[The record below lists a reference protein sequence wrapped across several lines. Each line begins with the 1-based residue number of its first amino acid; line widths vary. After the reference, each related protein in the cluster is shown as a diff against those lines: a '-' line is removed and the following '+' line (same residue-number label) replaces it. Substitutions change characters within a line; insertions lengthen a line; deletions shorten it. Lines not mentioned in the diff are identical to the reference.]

1 MNADGTFSPSLMV
14 RKGDWKLIA
23 CEGDPPMLF
32 DLKNDPDEMKNLAGK
47 PDTAKVE
54 AELHALINANWSPA
68 ALKKEMQESSRRRLF
83 IQSARDASGAA
94 AWDYEPRKDAS
105 KQYVRGGGDAAGA
118 TATKGRA
125 RYPFVPAKKPDN
137 KLTPWVAEWALA
149 SEQARYL
156 KLHAVTFDQLKAFYD
171 AMLPEMEAIMAFLKT
186 QPVEGSNPGMQPDAA
201 EPVPPRNDFRRD
213 CASAG
218 PGLEEHRF
226 SLRLPVGENGIP
238 QRQHYFLGKGK
249 P

>member
-1 MNADGTFSPSLMV
+1 MHFENATRIPMIVAMPGQKAARVKAPASLMDLLPTVVDIAGKVEPVAPLEGQSLLPALKGQASLPYVRPVFAEMNADGTFSPSFMV

-47 PDTAKVE
+47 ADVAKVQ
-54 AELHALINANWSPA
+54 AELHALIEGNWSA
-68 ALKKEMQESSRRRLF
+68 SALKTEMQQSSRRRLF

-125 RYPFVPAKKPDN
+125 RYPFVAAKKPDN
-137 KLTPWVAEWALA
+137 P
-149 SEQARYL
+149 
-156 KLHAVTFDQLKAFYD
+156 
-171 AMLPEMEAIMAFLKT
+171 
-186 QPVEGSNPGMQPDAA
+186 
-201 EPVPPRNDFRRD
+201 
-213 CASAG
+213 C
-218 PGLEEHRF
+218 
-226 SLRLPVGENGIP
+226 
-238 QRQHYFLGKGK
+238 
-249 P
+249 